1 MTIVFVSAPGVRSQF
16 RRTAHFIRLPEESIH
31 LREKNIA
38 GPTCIFV
45 RKTLRVRPERSEDA
59 EASSKLEE
67 EDLRFSMKMM
77 LAPAFETSLQSV

>member
-1 MTIVFVSAPGVRSQF
+1 LCRN
-16 RRTAHFIRLPEESIH
+16 LESGHSSDGLLI
-31 LREKNIA
+31 LFGCRQKA
-38 GPTCIFV
+38 FIFV

-77 LAPAFETSLQSV
+77 LAPAFETSLQFV

>member
-1 MTIVFVSAPGVRSQF
+1 MG
-16 RRTAHFIRLPEESIH
+16 RRGYSSDGLLYNLA
-31 LREKNIA
+31 A
-38 GPTCIFV
+38 GRKAYIFV

>member
-1 MTIVFVSAPGVRSQF
+1 MLFKSV
-16 RRTAHFIRLPEESIH
+16 
-31 LREKNIA
+31 A
-38 GPTCIFV
+38 GRKAYIFV

-77 LAPAFETSLQSV
+77 LSPAFETLLQSV